1 MEKSKK
7 TDWIAK
13 MKQRFSESEAVFA
26 VTQNKLTV
34 SDTESLRKQ
43 LRAVNSQYVV
53 AKNTLTRLAVKDTP
67 FECIATHLSGQTAI
81 VFSKDITSAAKAI
94 SEYAAKSEGKLSIVC
109 GGYSGNLLSAAE
121 VDVLAK
127 LPSIDE
133 FDFRILRCP
142 TEKANLPFLLAFL
155 PGHSIALPTS
165 QADYRRKLSGSPQSL
180 PRPSVRSIESP
191 GFFSGEMQPDAL
203 LVKANLPTKMNLYRK

>member
-1 MEKSKK
+1 
-7 TDWIAK
+7 

-133 FDFRILRCP
+133 LRAKIVAVIQTP
-142 TEKANLPFLLAFL
+142 ARRLATL
-155 PGHSIALPTS
+155 S
-165 QADYRRKLSGSPQSL
+165 QAPAGQIARVL
-180 PRPSVRSIESP
+180 
-191 GFFSGEMQPDAL
+191 
-203 LVKANLPTKMNLYRK
+203 KAYSEK